1 MLHILYLNSYKVSNK
16 CSTHIKI
23 NVIKSMYSHK
33 IDLHAFQF
41 EQYKMRS
48 ARRVKEGVNLKFQ
61 LGDTMGLM
69 ENGGMPVSDVAY
81 LLEGKVPNGYQVS
94 LYK

>member
-1 MLHILYLNSYKVSNK
+1 
-16 CSTHIKI
+16 
-23 NVIKSMYSHK
+23 
-33 IDLHAFQF
+33 
-41 EQYKMRS
+41 MRS
-48 ARRVKEGVNLKFQ
+48 SRSERESVNLKFQ